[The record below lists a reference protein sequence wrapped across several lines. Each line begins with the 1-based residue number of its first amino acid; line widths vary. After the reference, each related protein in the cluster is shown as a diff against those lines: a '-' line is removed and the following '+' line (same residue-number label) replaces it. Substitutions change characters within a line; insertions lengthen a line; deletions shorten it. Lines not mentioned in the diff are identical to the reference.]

1 MLANIGWPG
10 LLIILIIVVFLF
22 GGRRIAEVAKGL
34 GTGLKN
40 FKQAV
45 KAEDDEEDIQA
56 DVAQKSKAEKPKKI
70 AKADAPSTK
79 ITSKATV
86 KRKTKK
92 TADKA

>member
-10 LLIILIIVVFLF
+10 LLIILLIVVFLF

-45 KAEDDEEDIQA
+45 QEDSSEEIDKA
-56 DVAQKSKAEKPKKI
+56 DVERESKKPKRVT
-70 AKADAPSTK
+70 KASTSSTK
-79 ITSKATV
+79 TTA

-92 TADKA
+92 TADKV